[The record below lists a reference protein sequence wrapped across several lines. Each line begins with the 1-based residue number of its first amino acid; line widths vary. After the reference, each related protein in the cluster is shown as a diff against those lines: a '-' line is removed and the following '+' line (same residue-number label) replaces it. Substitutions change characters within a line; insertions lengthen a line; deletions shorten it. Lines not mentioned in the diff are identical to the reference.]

1 MEIVLSR
8 AEFFTLMA
16 LARSEG
22 VIGLDP
28 EQLLPAEPAQRQ
40 ALYNQGEA
48 SLAQRGLLRASS
60 LQEVALEETLLRLV
74 RTITQPTFA
83 AVSVKT
89 VPEAGRFLFLH
100 YAREGRWVEQTLPD
114 EATHRLADVGEDN
127 ALLQRLQEIFPL
139 NDDVLLGRSF
149 RADGAALL
157 AAYEAASTA
166 SGSATNGEIKAFDA
180 ADQAHVAAFLQ
191 AAQQQRFSGSLAFIH
206 VVPGRDNEAFEL
218 AVVSALLN
226 NWLLMFEEEGVLRA
240 GELSSTE
247 FAQVMQAV
255 LTNLTQV

>member
-16 LARSEG
+16 LARAEG

-48 SLAQRGLLRASS
+48 SLAQRGLLRATS

-74 RTITQPTFA
+74 TTITQPTFA

-89 VPEAGRFLFLH
+89 VPEVGRFLFLH
-100 YAREGRWVEQTLPD
+100 YASEGRWVEQTLPD
-114 EATHRLADVGEDN
+114 EVTHRLADIGEDN

-139 NDDVLLGRSF
+139 NDDVTLGRSF
-149 RADGAALL
+149 HADGAALL

-166 SGSATNGEIKAFDA
+166 SGSMADEEIKVLDA
-180 ADQAHVAAFLQ
+180 ADQAYVAAFLQ
-191 AAQQQRFSGSLAFIH
+191 AAQQQRFSGSLAFLQ
-206 VVPGRDNEAFEL
+206 VVPGQDNAAFEM
-218 AVVSALLN
+218 AVVSAPQS
-226 NWLLMFEEEGVLRA
+226 NWLLMFEEEGVLKA
-240 GELSSTE
+240 GELSSAE
-247 FAQVMQAV
+247 FGQVLQAV
-255 LTNLTQV
+255 LTNLAQV